1 VCNTFRLLK
10 NIMGLWLVQQCRRIW
25 QQEGQELSYTD
36 LTNLAA
42 QATPFGALVDP
53 DFPEFLR
60 PGDMPARMRAYCQRT
75 GQVPPESKGEIVR
88 CALESL
94 ALRYRWV
101 LEKLELMLG
110 RTLKTIHIVGGGC
123 QNQLLCQLAADAAAG
138 NVLMQAISG
147 GQIGSLAEGREVV
160 RRSFEVTTYEPHL
173 AAGWDDAYARFC
185 KLLDLS
191 I

>member
-1 VCNTFRLLK
+1 
-10 NIMGLWLVQQCRRIW
+10 
-25 QQEGQELSYTD
+25 
-36 LTNLAA
+36 
-42 QATPFGALVDP
+42 
-53 DFPEFLR
+53 
-60 PGDMPARMRAYCQRT
+60 
-75 GQVPPESKGEIVR
+75 
-88 CALESL
+88 
-94 ALRYRWV
+94 
-101 LEKLELMLG
+101 MLG

-123 QNQLLCQLAADAAAG
+123 QNQLLCQLAADATQRVVLAGPVEATAAG